1 MAVREHLVRFRAFA
15 LTLGMAALAFG
26 LPGCGSSDKDK
37 ITSVLK
43 TTEVNPKD
51 WCTTKFVTP
60 AFIASVGGEQKCLQS
75 FGVGK
80 DLKISSITINGNSAV
95 AKVSDN
101 TGPGTAFL
109 VKQGSDW
116 KIDRAQSG

>member
-1 MAVREHLVRFRAFA
+1 MPYRSRSAVVV
-15 LTLGMAALAFG
+15 AALGLAAA
-26 LPGCGSSDKDK
+26 LPGCGNTDKDK
-37 ITSVLK
+37 ITSVLN

-60 AFIASVGGEQKCLQS
+60 NFIASVGGEQKCLKS
-75 FGVGK
+75 FAVGK
-80 DLKISSITINGNSAV
+80 DLKIRSITITGNAAV
-95 AKVSDN
+95 VKVTDN

-116 KIDRAQSG
+116 KIDKAQSG